1 MQTWIY
7 DSPLPQPLAD
17 ELLANGY
24 HRGKWGSS
32 SDFTEKHAEMEEYS
46 ISALGDMESDSTL
59 NWPRISVAT
68 YATELKIR
76 RKKYHAKS
84 ARSVSLGSSN
94 YYQEHSEAGQSISSY
109 SVVRFLPLKFS

>member
-1 MQTWIY
+1 M
-7 DSPLPQPLAD
+7 
-17 ELLANGY
+17 ANGY

-109 SVVRFLPLKFS
+109 SVVRFLPLKIV